1 VSLSVKIDSVPRG
14 AAELR
19 TTRGF
24 RGAPMTESGFNFDEK
39 GCPGPR
45 GGWRD
50 STYATSTVAAH
61 ISSSGRRPGWF
72 TIVFRC
78 AQSAWAAEQ
87 RGAHLTSEITRKVRS
102 CFAERG

>member
-1 VSLSVKIDSVPRG
+1 
-14 AAELR
+14 
-19 TTRGF
+19 
-24 RGAPMTESGFNFDEK
+24 MTESGFNFDEK